1 MWPRELPQ
9 PSVEPGTVN
18 ALRRRTRGGKE
29 QTTGEAAGIIVAVI
43 ALVTAGVNLVTA
55 LIRAKCEV
63 GARKHRTAA
72 GRHRRG

>member
-1 MWPRELPQ
+1 MASSALSTVRWPRY
-9 PSVEPGTVN
+9 
-18 ALRRRTRGGKE
+18 RRRAPEADPGRKE